1 MGKTCS
7 LELKI
12 EFNDFTV
19 SLRGGWLY
27 YILIKLSYVH
37 VFVVHVVEHLTV
49 GSLISN

>member
-1 MGKTCS
+1 MQRTCR

-27 YILIKLSYVH
+27 TNQDTNRDWLDLAYEEIQHGLNGMIHS
-37 VFVVHVVEHLTV
+37 
-49 GSLISN
+49 